1 LPAKAICVTGQF
13 SAVTNLLTGEERPEE
28 VTEHSPLQPTLVN
41 ATAQVS
47 SYAAASGAVHRAY
60 CSNLAEVVEAL
71 IVGVG
76 GVREV
81 GGF

>member
-1 LPAKAICVTGQF
+1 VPTARDPGHLPETAGLARI
-13 SAVTNLLTGEERPEE
+13 LEERPGE

-47 SYAAASGAVHRAY
+47 RYAAASGAVRPAY